1 MPERR
6 ACRVSRSS
14 LSRLWAPGDD
24 PLVGLCIRRRARAA
38 ESARLEIVCGETH
51 RGFKSH
57 RLRHMGIDASAD
69 LDDDAAMGL
78 ALDEAAAAVEH
89 GDVPVGAV
97 ALYDGRVIAARHN
110 ERELQGDPT
119 AHAELLALSDA
130 ATAIGTWR
138 LSNVTLVV
146 TLEPCPMCAGGL
158 IAARLGRLVFG
169 AADPKAGA
177 CGSLYNL
184 CADPRLNHE
193 VFVTAGVRASE
204 ASEQLSGF
212 FAGRRR
218 G

>member
-1 MPERR
+1 
-6 ACRVSRSS
+6 
-14 LSRLWAPGDD
+14 
-24 PLVGLCIRRRARAA
+24 
-38 ESARLEIVCGETH
+38 
-51 RGFKSH
+51 
-57 RLRHMGIDASAD
+57 MGTDASA
-69 LDDDAAMGL
+69 LPDDTAMGL
-78 ALDEAAAAVEH
+78 ALVEAAAAVEH

-97 ALYDGRVIAARHN
+97 ALFDGQVIATRHN

-130 ATAIGTWR
+130 AAAIGTWR
-138 LSNVTLVV
+138 LSEVTLVV

-158 IAARLGRLVFG
+158 VAARLGRLVFG

-193 VFVTAGVRASE
+193 VSVTSGVRASE
-204 ASEQLSGF
+204 VSGQLSGF